1 MYYSYML
8 TDPNMFVRNDLPVLW
23 FILDQLIFF
32 MIIITRIFGKL
43 KDVFG
48 DSQPVRKIYFDV
60 LKSFA
65 SE

>member
-1 MYYSYML
+1 MYHSSML
-8 TDPNMFVRNDLPVLW
+8 NNPNMFVRNDLPVLW

-32 MIIITRIFGKL
+32 MIIITRIFGIL

-48 DSQPVRKIYFDV
+48 DSQPVKKIYLDV

-65 SE
+65 S